1 MVLAQAACLALGLW
15 VDHRMVTAFAHRED
29 RAALAKAHRPP
40 EAISPAAFVV
50 PAGPVQATSVA
61 PSATAIHTMTFVW
74 IVAMQTVI
82 AYLLMM
88 RVQEEIAHRQ
98 TETERASLHRHN
110 DLLRTRDAV
119 IFGLAG
125 LADSRDP
132 ETGKHLERIATY
144 STRLTSALGRHP
156 AYRQQITASF
166 VRLIGISSA
175 LHDIGKVGIRDAIL
189 LKPGKFEEQER
200 VSMQAHAMIGGRCV
214 RDIEARLGN
223 SNFLQMAREI
233 ALCHHE
239 RWDGTGYPTR
249 LAGEKIPLAA
259 RIVAIAD
266 VYDALSSRRV
276 YKEAFSHE
284 RCVQIIKDGAGKAF
298 DPTIVGVFLELEPEF
313 REIARRYR
321 DAKDAGGA
329 DRGDKITDHA
339 ASASE
344 DAVLSAVLE
353 FVEQCTEDLSS
364 SNTSPEN
371 CLEVEHVS

>member
-15 VDHRMVTAFAHRED
+15 VDHRLVTAV
-29 RAALAKAHRPP
+29 PP
-40 EAISPAAFVV
+40 GAIGGSPIA
-50 PAGPVQATSVA
+50 VA
-61 PSATAIHTMTFVW
+61 PSAIAIHAMTFVW
-74 IVAMQTVI
+74 IAALQTVI
-82 AYLLMM
+82 AYLLST
-88 RVQEEIAHRQ
+88 RVQEEIARRQ
-98 TETERASLHRHN
+98 TETERISLQRHN

-144 STRLTSALGRHP
+144 STRLASALARHP
-156 AYRQQITASF
+156 GYRNHITASF

-200 VSMQAHAMIGGRCV
+200 ASMQLHATIGGRCV
-214 RDIEARLGN
+214 REIESRLGN

-239 RWDGTGYPTR
+239 RWDGTGYPAK
-249 LAGEKIPLAA
+249 LAGDRIPLAA

-266 VYDALSSRRV
+266 VYDALASRRV
-276 YKEAFSHE
+276 YKEAFPHE
-284 RCVQIIKDGAGKAF
+284 KCVEIIKEGAGKAF
-298 DPTIVGVFLELEPEF
+298 DPAIVGVFLKLEADF

-321 DAKDAGGA
+321 DAKDAIGAEQGGNMA
-329 DRGDKITDHA
+329 DHPA
-339 ASASE
+339 ASVSE
-344 DAVLSAVLE
+344 DDVLSAVLE
-353 FVEQCTEDLSS
+353 FVGQYTVDRSDAAG
-364 SNTSPEN
+364 SPIHT
-371 CLEVEHVS
+371 LEVEHVS